1 MNFLFLHI
9 KKQNNMKMK
18 NILTLILLL
27 LITLTTSLSAQTDTL
42 ITTNGETITGEIKSM
57 DQGVLIIETDYS
69 DSDFNIEWNK
79 IVTIHSKNN
88 FIVSLSDGARLIG
101 TLNGNSDAYIVLTDD
116 AMYIKS
122 KDLIVTIESLDETFL
137 GRLSA
142 SIGVGV
148 NFTKAN
154 NLRQFNM
161 RSGLGYFAQNWKADA
176 SFDAVYSKQDS
187 IDQTKR
193 IDGKV
198 SYIYFLISDWF
209 ISGSS
214 DFLQNDEQKLKL
226 RSTPKIGFGNY
237 IIHNNAVYLAIG
249 IGVSGNFEQ
258 YTDPTLDSRNS
269 TETYFSAELN
279 MFDFGDLSLLTNTI
293 AYKNLDEGDRLRND
307 FKIDLKYDLL
317 GTDFYI
323 KLGYTLNYDSQ
334 PIEGATESDYVIQT
348 TFGWD
353 L

>member
-1 MNFLFLHI
+1 MNY
-9 KKQNNMKMK
+9 NSR
-18 NILTLILLL
+18 LILLL
-27 LITLTTSLSAQTDTL
+27 LITLTVSLSAQTDTL
-42 ITTNGETITGEIKSM
+42 VTTNGEIITGEIKEM
-57 DQGVLIIETDYS
+57 DHGVITIETDYS
-69 DSDFNIEWNK
+69 DSDFKIEWNK
-79 IVTIHSKNN
+79 IFTIHSKSN
-88 FIVSLSDGARLIG
+88 FIVSLSDGERLIG
-101 TLNGNSDAYIVLTDD
+101 TINGNNDEYIILTDD

-122 KDLIVTIESLDETFL
+122 KDLIVTIESLDDTFL

-142 SIGVGV
+142 SIGIGI

-154 NLRQFNM
+154 NLRQLNM
-161 RSGLGYFAQNWKADA
+161 RSGLGYFAKNWKADG
-176 SFDAVYSKQDS
+176 SFDVVYSEQDS

-193 IDGKV
+193 IDGKI
-198 SYIYFLISDWF
+198 SYKYFLISDWF
-209 ISGSS
+209 ISASS
-214 DFLQNDEQKLKL
+214 DFLQNNEQKLKL

-237 IIHNNAVYLAIG
+237 IIHNNSIYLSIG
-249 IGVSGNFEQ
+249 VGVSGNFEQ

-269 TETYFSAELN
+269 SEIYFSAELN

-307 FKIDLKYDLL
+307 FKIDLKYDVL

-334 PIEGATESDYVIQT
+334 PIEGAETTDYVIQT